1 MAQKKKSSWSSR
13 FKRVSEG
20 AEREYSAPLSKP
32 VETPKGHTLK
42 PGEALNI
49 SIPRGYF
56 EAREAEKQNLA
67 AKYQTNAG
75 RTTAQQWQ
83 DLADH
88 TQKRMTEVSKKAGTN
103 NVVNLE
109 VTKEL
114 DTLRKARDHA
124 RKAAENARKVEAS
137 EKYGSYYTKRDFETK
152 AAEGA
157 KQENNVV
164 QYVKDNWEK
173 ITATGNVGPTV
184 GNKAAKNAKLVYRNM
199 TASEVKLYNYILAT
213 DGEEDAN
220 KYLDSIMDELNYREG
235 SAQYERLSSNND
247 KAGIQGVG
255 ETIATGLYGLTAGG
269 DQWKSGVEQ
278 MFSNEL
284 QPTSAQQYGSMMV
297 QADLADTPGWNRVYQ
312 ATVTVGNMLP
322 SIILSQG
329 IGGRA
334 GMFGNAGTNAG
345 KAILANVGKNVGA
358 AAMGLGASGNAYAQ
372 AIKEGYSEEQA
383 RAYGVLV
390 GASEALLERFLG
402 GIGSL
407 SGQSGEQLLKKMI
420 GTDTAFKRFI
430 GSFVG
435 SNISE
440 MFEETLQSYL
450 EPAFATLLTGEEYDA
465 PTAQEF
471 WDTIF
476 ITLMSTTAIGGGRIY
491 AETVGQ
497 DSEGNAIVSP
507 AELVKY
513 AAEQVKNKF
522 KAPKQT
528 KTADN
533 STVSPAA
540 SAEAQQVNVASNA
553 VAASNPGRTVV
564 DAATTLLMEKQGL
577 DLKTATKRAEIIQK
591 LVDGVDMKPAD
602 FIKMVNRLDPKNPT
616 TQAIFTELT
625 GVVFPE
631 NKGSVEVMYNTYRS
645 AHEVAQQ
652 QVKVNQ
658 INAEAA
664 SLNVEAPVDEAAIPA
679 EAQALHPGVPAI
691 EDVQPGVTEFINE
704 VNNNVGE
711 EGQALRGFAS
721 FKEEMSKRDPNLVRG
736 SDEMWERLYRQ
747 YLGDNETLEFRGQR
761 FTHREFMSLDLRD
774 EKGKV
779 LSAEEKE
786 ARWAAEREFQQ
797 EKARKR
803 ERGLQLRL
811 TEQQRYATVKWEKAL
826 KSYGVEVIW
835 DDTMGR
841 APGSSDQ
848 RGAIYLNP
856 RRLTTETAIAEIV
869 AHELVHSIENVE
881 VKAAMVEDII
891 ETLHPKNKS
900 LDEELDKEIKKYQ
913 RYYDEHGIDFTV
925 TPEWIREE
933 YAGDLM
939 RATFTDET
947 LRAKLAGEKPSIMRK
962 ILNVIDKFLDFVGDT
977 DQRKEVSKI
986 RERFAKAL
994 ATNADA
1000 TYRKPGDIYNEDGKL
1015 VVSSNDQGYSR
1026 LSLSTYEMEGREY
1039 LVNWMDT
1046 AVDKGDLTRED
1057 ADAIIDSLDQ
1067 IYDTCMEYKEKYGPF
1082 SEWSDAKVVTD
1093 ANGNPVFSVVKPNGD
1108 YAMNLDFSLVC
1119 KKRRTLDAVLNELV
1133 KRGVA
1138 DDLRMGQKDFVKI
1151 NNIIRTYGFETACD
1165 LCFVDA
1171 KRFRQAEV
1179 ADNFVK
1185 MYNDLVKSLAP
1196 KGSGIT
1202 FDYFNFG
1209 GNTLVQNTGT
1219 GIDTVSDAD
1228 LDFTQIDHVLETQKP
1243 DSGAGSVEYRIAKHL
1258 KATAADR
1265 KLLLRGDFIST
1276 AGFNTVNVT
1285 NPAVLKLFN
1294 AKKGSAGPKSAV
1306 SDVQYLNEIL
1316 RSSTFNRD
1324 KAYRVGGVRVQSFS
1338 DYVPRMVF
1346 DYLQMFA
1353 DLAAKKLPAHTYTKE
1368 ELFVKQFGLT
1378 GIKINMSLIPRVVNN
1393 GVAAGLD
1400 ADGNYAWAK
1409 ESFDYNTAV
1418 DIQNAEGYSRNC
1430 GTIAVGVSD
1439 EHIRK
1444 MMADPEI
1451 RMIIPYHKSGL
1462 NPVVAKL
1469 NNIQTYTDYTLEQ
1482 NTRRAST
1489 GKKLDPKVA
1498 ADKKLL
1504 DAMPDFN
1511 TLLFEAGE
1519 NGDPRAAVETY
1530 VRWCEENDLLPKF
1543 DKFCY
1548 KQIDGVFV
1556 EENGKKVIDENYY
1569 KLIEDFTVYDNGQY
1583 VPQQDIT
1590 MTFPDENSAFG
1601 SMKDLIKRGLEED
1614 AILEGDR
1621 KEKVPEIADKITEA
1635 LGKKTKAPQKRMAL
1649 NMAEDQDSAGFTLS
1663 EQQKKF
1669 FKNSK
1674 AVDSRGRLK
1683 LMFHGTEQFGFT
1695 IFDPAKS
1702 DDRRSLFFTDSIP
1715 VARTYTPNKEAG
1727 LRLVPTNFDPSIA
1740 EEKDFRYTPE
1750 SKKEAAEYLQ
1760 KLGWETE
1767 GKKLTKKEIETASL
1781 NYARQTAREFRNW
1794 YDALEDTVDAPMFV
1808 KWLQTQSRASSV
1820 IAEAIEATRGTDATA
1835 AMWAVRKA
1843 VREMNFVKARAEELL
1858 GWSLDEDQ
1866 FEGVMTMLEALEDH
1880 QFAVRHYIGALQT
1893 EGPVVEYNAP
1903 MYGNIPMSDE
1913 SIVTDASEEN
1923 NRIRTGVYM
1932 VHLNLENP
1940 LIIDANFHTWE
1951 ELEYDDVYA
1960 DNADGF
1966 SNETRWEGETTREIA
1981 EWAEEH
1987 GYDGV
1992 IFRNLI
1998 DIAGLSEL
2006 DNYDEDAPSTV
2017 MIAFKP
2023 EQVKS
2028 AANKEPTKNPDIR
2041 YALVE
2046 DPAKIEELENQEHL
2060 TVYKAMVKIG
2070 DNYYPPMASEEYVDE
2085 EYTDKKGNKKT
2096 RSVRKLKNPSILG
2109 RWQESV
2115 ENPAAA
2121 EKTYDPDK
2129 GYSMFKLL
2137 KSNKDDIP
2145 AAYNPYE
2152 HTSSIVLNDQFTT
2165 AYKRPELVTVEY
2177 RIPVSELTSGY
2188 KAQYAKDPVGLT
2200 DWKAGGVAQKLQNTH
2215 RDVYLTR
2222 WSKPVRE
2229 LSDAEVAQKYK
2240 EIMDK
2245 EPEVI
2250 KIPWNVVTESL
2261 RHELENAGVAI
2272 DYSDAS
2278 IGSVVYKF
2286 EDVFPADYAKLPDSV
2301 KQEAAAE
2308 SDRKAE
2314 ERRIKAEKKAAKKA
2328 KSKGTRYALD
2338 SDYMAA
2344 VESGD
2349 METAQKMVD
2358 EAAEA
2363 AFSESEVRNYNSKKL
2378 FKVYHATGAQ
2388 FTVFDKKR
2396 FGASNGSAFGEGFYF
2411 TDDEWLAKSYGQK
2424 LGSYYLNIK
2433 NPFWYDSWQ
2442 PEDLASM
2449 LERSG
2454 YEFDRE
2460 YLMERADSVAFLES
2474 DLLDYVLPVIVK
2486 GGKFTSRE
2494 LSQMLRDAGYDGVF
2508 AGEEFIAF
2516 EPEQIK
2522 SADPVTYDDAGN
2534 VIPLSERFNPKNPDI
2549 RYALSDDVKKE
2560 YSEKYGVENPSEK
2573 ELMRHIERLEQEKL
2587 DAELERAAAETLR
2600 KLREEDQL
2608 AFKQK
2613 LSDQKMLDE
2622 MYYRRIGG
2630 KQLQKAEQKLD
2641 DAKARRARDI
2651 EDLNDKNL
2659 GTEMGY
2665 KREMREQKREMKAK
2679 ADARVQAER
2688 QKRLDAIALQR
2699 TIAKAEKA
2707 AQHQRDEMVLG
2718 RRIAELQRK
2727 AATNL
2732 KVTTDAYRDRMS
2744 KLREKSK
2751 ERTENL
2757 KQYYKLRSNAA
2768 KAVLRDKAKADAKR
2782 AEIEKEQG
2790 LVDTLRKAPAQRSF
2804 YEKKQDAISKL
2815 KSALRTA
2822 QFELENMANEIDR
2835 FAKRQV
2841 SPVTAGDLVT
2851 LLGGT
2856 TSTVEQIFK
2865 TALLDRTGNRLK
2877 VNGKELGSMKD
2888 VFLCLDSKGKVQ
2900 ENMQALLQ
2908 DYMLHMHNQDRM
2920 SFVARAEAALTKF
2933 EEEHPYIASLTSDSL
2948 ALLVTQ
2954 TDKQTEELNNEPMV
2968 TAARAYAA
2976 LLKERVK
2983 AKDKAVFGDDKG
2995 NDVTAEFSKQRC
3007 EEILA
3012 QAPWVAEKAE
3022 GIYEWWDAFMRAWAV
3037 GDSLSLEQY
3046 EHMRELYPHYV
3057 PTYRK
3062 DHGGIGSPNYVGA
3075 TSAKPGEAT
3084 RAAKGSHAEIV
3095 NIEDTFTTMVAKIVK
3110 LARTNE
3116 LYKNILDTAMLDDNG
3131 TFADMISFNWDWQTG
3146 DYGKAL
3152 EEGAFFNGD
3161 LDHHID
3167 TNVGTEVTKEPIPN
3181 SNKFKYTLYAWYNG
3195 TKFSAE
3201 ISPELYRSIAA
3212 VSGQLDNEWFKA
3224 AVAAG
3229 NFLTS
3234 PMKTFITGKNPA
3246 FALRNTMRD
3255 FSTAMVN
3262 TRVVNSVSGLAYPQY
3277 WARAVDEMRKHSD
3290 HWNNFVALGGTHGTQ
3305 YRDAVTPSKALY
3317 KEKNWAGQAWDAVG
3331 KFNEVTESVTRFAE
3345 YLATV
3350 DRLGDTYEN
3359 RIKGIKNAAEIT
3371 VDFSRKGRT
3380 GKLINAWVP
3389 YWNPAVQGISKQIRS
3404 LVESPDGSAIMKQA
3418 LKIGGRVV
3426 AQQVLLEGVLRA
3438 ILKFKDRD
3446 DEWEKLD
3453 DRTKDAYYCIPL
3465 KDEHK
3470 FLKIPK
3476 SREWSAI
3483 LGNNLWRILESANGR
3498 ADAWDNYV
3506 ETSLEASYLPPA
3518 IFRIDRE
3525 TGGYE
3530 TDFFPLSLFNDLMTN
3545 KDFAGR
3551 TIVPTA
3557 LKNGTPE
3564 MQYDSDTSMLSRALG
3579 DLINFS
3585 PMQIDYIIGDYFG
3598 DFGKLFVMATAPGTW
3613 SGDRTFLQTTYD
3625 ILISPWVKDNRYSNY
3640 DTGAYY
3646 DRLEELDKVVQDK
3659 KNHEGKDAAEQS
3671 LEYQVQQALKSRYGN
3686 DIDALNKQARE
3697 LPDGPEKDD
3706 VKQRLADLIA
3716 EAIEY
3721 HDRALAGE
3729 IDKPI
3734 LDARYAKC
3742 SDRVSNELIRLDSYS
3757 ETYQFKPIDSAPKK
3771 LVDPD
3776 DNERE
3781 FVFTDEQKDKYL
3793 EIYYEF
3799 YNEYVDDAMSES
3811 WYRNSD
3817 GEEQAGLVL
3826 DAKKEAATDAKEA
3839 FFDWLEKQGVR
3850 STPRKKVY
3858 R

>member
-56 EAREAEKQNLA
+56 EAREAEKQAA
-67 AKYQTNAG
+67 AKKNQSSSARWTSRELEALAQSNTKRAEQLAE
-75 RTTAQQWQ
+75 TAYASNDDSRLDELKKVREQAAKFSTA
-83 DLADH
+83 AD
-88 TQKRMTEVSKKAGTN
+88 KKKA
-103 NVVNLE
+103 E
-109 VTKEL
+109 E
-114 DTLRKARDHA
+114 KAEADA
-124 RKAAENARKVEAS
+124 KKATEYADYAKKFN
-137 EKYGSYYTKRDFETK
+137 FETK

-157 KQENNVV
+157 KKAGNKV
-164 QYVKDNWEK
+164 QYVKDNWVK
-173 ITATGNVGPTV
+173 LAAGSP
-184 GNKAAKNAKLVYRNM
+184 AAKGTKLVYRHL
-199 TASEVKLYNYILAT
+199 TDDEVKTYNYILAVK
-213 DGEEDAN
+213 GEKEAQE
-220 KYLDSIMDELNYREG
+220 YLDIMEDTLNQREG
-235 SAQYERLSSNND
+235 SAQFEHLKTLGDADYEIKTPQYGNNHKYLTD
-247 KAGIQGVG
+247 KEARTYEYIASTVG
-255 ETIATGLYGLTAGG
+255 QEQADKYLKDKEPELQQRKMRGEVFTPQIDKFGEKLATGVHGLMAGG
-269 DQWKSGVEQ
+269 DQWSQGVKQ
-278 MFSNEL
+278 TFSNDLLSPTGTQYAQGQVLEQLQKQSLGNQYVTDEEL
-284 QPTSAQQYGSMMV
+284 AQKPNFGGM
-297 QADLADTPGWNRVYQ
+297 GYQ
-312 ATVTVGNMLP
+312 AAVTVGNMLP
-322 SIILSQG
+322 MILASQFL
-329 IGGRA
+329 GGGA
-334 GMFGNAGTNAG
+334 GLAGWADDIAKIAQSKKTIEKFTKMAGAFG
-345 KAILANVGKNVGA
+345 KASKVAGSGVMYMGAN
-358 AAMGLGASGNAYAQ
+358 GNAYNQ
-372 AIKEGYSEEQA
+372 ARKEGYTEGQA
-383 RAYGVLV
+383 RLYGLLV
-390 GASEALLERFLG
+390 GASETALQGLLG
-402 GIGSL
+402 GITPLKFTPDEIEKRILSL
-407 SGQSGEQLLKKMI
+407 DRVWKRALGLLGYNVLSETAEEEIQL
-420 GTDTAFKRFI
+420 F
-430 GSFVG
+430 
-435 SNISE
+435 
-440 MFEETLQSYL
+440 L
-450 EPAFATLLTGEEYDA
+450 EPAFATMMTNKDYESPTFQEAIATALITFLSTGALEGIPSIMRANSPEARLISAEAAIQAAMKKYEAAKKAVDA
-465 PTAQEF
+465 S
-471 WDTIF
+471 DTD
-476 ITLMSTTAIGGGRIY
+476 A
-491 AETVGQ
+491 
-497 DSEGNAIVSP
+497 
-507 AELVKY
+507 
-513 AAEQVKNKF
+513 
-522 KAPKQT
+522 
-528 KTADN
+528 N

-540 SAEAQQVNVASNA
+540 SEEAKQADVSSEA

-1418 DIQNAEGYSRNC
+1418 DIQNAEGYRRNC

-1635 LGKKTKAPQKRMAL
+1635 LGKKTKAPQKRMAI
-1649 NMAEDQDSAGFTLS
+1649 ETDEAGLELTPAQSKYF
-1663 EQQKKF
+1663 EK
-1669 FKNSK
+1669 SK
-1674 AVDSRGRLK
+1674 ARDRLGN
-1683 LMFHGTEQFGFT
+1683 LMRFFHTTDDFGFT
-1695 IFDPAKS
+1695 IFDPEASGDVLFFANSLPISRTYSSHKEAPLRPMIKGMDLSQFEELDRLLDADQAWEYLSKVSYENKS
-1702 DDRRSLFFTDSIP
+1702 DAPATREELEAAWQESIDQFMD
-1715 VARTYTPNKEAG
+1715 TYENTFNELKE
-1727 LRLVPTNFDPSIA
+1727 IA
-1740 EEKDFRYTPE
+1740 ERF
-1750 SKKEAAEYLQ
+1750 SV
-1760 KLGWETE
+1760 
-1767 GKKLTKKEIETASL
+1767 
-1781 NYARQTAREFRNW
+1781 N
-1794 YDALEDTVDAPMFV
+1794 
-1808 KWLQTQSRASSV
+1808 SV
-1820 IAEAIEATRGTDATA
+1820 IALLNDAQEDFDRARTGEDVYDRLGDLQNALRSMSAAKSEFFNDAQMWYDVNNESYDEFISTIEMYDDWYTVVEHHANA
-1835 AMWAVRKA
+1835 
-1843 VREMNFVKARAEELL
+1843 
-1858 GWSLDEDQ
+1858 
-1866 FEGVMTMLEALEDH
+1866 LEALDSGKDI
-1880 QFAVRHYIGALQT
+1880 YK
-1893 EGPVVEYNAP
+1893 VEY
-1903 MYGNIPMSDE
+1903 MFGLYGDVFLSDE
-1913 SIVTDASEEN
+1913 MAVETALATNEEM
-1923 NRIRTGVYM
+1923 RSGVYAAY
-1932 VHLNLENP
+1932 LNVEKP
-1940 LIIDANFHTWE
+1940 LVIDCHGLNWN
-1951 ELEYDDVYA
+1951 ELDFEDLVDMDPYA
-1960 DNADGF
+1960 
-1966 SNETRWEGETTREIA
+1966 SWPKEGWAGSTTREVA
-1981 EWAEEH
+1981 AWAKEH

-1992 IFRNLI
+1992 IFENLT
-1998 DIAGLSEL
+1998 DVGGMSPLRS
-2006 DNYDEDAPSTV
+2006 DNNETTIVAVFQS
-2017 MIAFKP
+2017 

-2028 AANKEPTKNPDIR
+2028 VFNNEPTKHPDIRYAIGGDLGALTDERGKKLTAVQMYLDGKSNAEIRKATGWWHGIDGRWRFEINDKDATIRRYTGSGTLSEFLDHPELFKHYPRLANIMVYVENTGGDENGRTNGKEIHISSKRKGDNFKRTLIHEVQHIIQIHEGHEPGSNLDVAYRKFFIDAYDRLKNTRTFNRISSYRDRVVAIENEILGQKVKSANPDDDVQKMYDLVFDQYEASIGETEARNTAERLELSAEQRKANAPYMAETGVSTKDFREERDEFRRIHKELGQKPFDKIYAPVYNNLMGVLNGPRAKGVSSLDREVLGTSFNQGEVSQSSVAPQTVDAAQMEAQHLNTNQASEESGASFMPDIR
-2041 YALVE
+2041 YAL
-2046 DPAKIEELENQEHL
+2046 P
-2060 TVYKAMVKIG
+2060 
-2070 DNYYPPMASEEYVDE
+2070 
-2085 EYTDKKGNKKT
+2085 
-2096 RSVRKLKNPSILG
+2096 
-2109 RWQESV
+2109 
-2115 ENPAAA
+2115 
-2121 EKTYDPDK
+2121 
-2129 GYSMFKLL
+2129 
-2137 KSNKDDIP
+2137 
-2145 AAYNPYE
+2145 
-2152 HTSSIVLNDQFTT
+2152 
-2165 AYKRPELVTVEY
+2165 
-2177 RIPVSELTSGY
+2177 
-2188 KAQYAKDPVGLT
+2188 
-2200 DWKAGGVAQKLQNTH
+2200 
-2215 RDVYLTR
+2215 
-2222 WSKPVRE
+2222 
-2229 LSDAEVAQKYK
+2229 
-2240 EIMDK
+2240 
-2245 EPEVI
+2245 
-2250 KIPWNVVTESL
+2250 
-2261 RHELENAGVAI
+2261 
-2272 DYSDAS
+2272 
-2278 IGSVVYKF
+2278 
-2286 EDVFPADYAKLPDSV
+2286 
-2301 KQEAAAE
+2301 
-2308 SDRKAE
+2308 
-2314 ERRIKAEKKAAKKA
+2314 
-2328 KSKGTRYALD
+2328 
-2338 SDYMAA
+2338 
-2344 VESGD
+2344 
-2349 METAQKMVD
+2349 
-2358 EAAEA
+2358 
-2363 AFSESEVRNYNSKKL
+2363 
-2378 FKVYHATGAQ
+2378 
-2388 FTVFDKKR
+2388 
-2396 FGASNGSAFGEGFYF
+2396 
-2411 TDDEWLAKSYGQK
+2411 
-2424 LGSYYLNIK
+2424 
-2433 NPFWYDSWQ
+2433 
-2442 PEDLASM
+2442 
-2449 LERSG
+2449 
-2454 YEFDRE
+2454 
-2460 YLMERADSVAFLES
+2460 
-2474 DLLDYVLPVIVK
+2474 
-2486 GGKFTSRE
+2486 
-2494 LSQMLRDAGYDGVF
+2494 
-2508 AGEEFIAF
+2508 
-2516 EPEQIK
+2516 
-2522 SADPVTYDDAGN
+2522 
-2534 VIPLSERFNPKNPDI
+2534 
-2549 RYALSDDVKKE
+2549 DDVKKE
-2560 YSEKYGVENPSEK
+2560 YAEKYGVENPSEK

-2665 KREMREQKREMKAK
+2665 KREMREQKRDMKAK

-2968 TAARAYAA
+2968 TAAREYAA

-3037 GDSLSLEQY
+3037 GDSLSLGQY